1 MSEDKTVFKEGVIP
15 SADCMPQ
22 ERTHA
27 RAKLIYNVLKA
38 IVLMTRVGREAALR
52 EIKAV
57 NTVLWDRVMHYYSN
71 LTPEE
76 IKFFIG
82 PRPQFHEDGKLAIY
96 DHVKDNPLLMAVFS
110 GEDPQDA
117 SPIWVPGRPLASPRG
132 MQYAKTGR

>member
-1 MSEDKTVFKEGVIP
+1 MSEDKTIFKKGLIP
-15 SADCMPQ
+15 SADRMPK
-22 ERTHA
+22 ENTHA
-27 RAKLIYNVLKA
+27 RAKLIYNMLKVV
-38 IVLMTRVGREAALR
+38 VLMSKHKRAAALL

-57 NTVLWDRVMHYYSN
+57 NLVLWERVAHYLRL

-82 PRPQFHEDGKLAIY
+82 PRPQVHEDGKLAVY
-96 DHVKDNPLLMAVFS
+96 DHVRDNPLLMAVFN

-132 MQYAKTGR
+132 MQYAGTRR